1 MNQFPRSWT
10 NQELAP
16 KPSPCSKQK
25 RCFVRLGWDRFFVR
39 LGWDRNTQNS
49 LCRLAKKKI
58 YVSFEFFHCSRSTY
72 LYMSVITFIGII
84 LWYFET
90 KSNRKIDVY
99 TSAYHHPK
107 FTEEYNPKNRCKNH
121 YHSSNSS
128 YNSIRFYFR
137 ESWLSYN
144 TTINYHQCEIILE
157 TCFSIPLSAMQTCT
171 YVMIDGD
178 YLFVCR
184 YNPFSLCK
192 THHDHNST
200 FTTILSFWKRQ

>member
-1 MNQFPRSWT
+1 MNLGAWYGYEIIFLFMSNINMFYSTLSLWTYIRIIFCISKPKVTGRSMFIHLLIIIP
-10 NQELAP
+10 NL
-16 KPSPCSKQK
+16 QK
-25 RCFVRLGWDRFFVR
+25 
-39 LGWDRNTQNS
+39 NITQ
-49 LCRLAKKKI
+49 
-58 YVSFEFFHCSRSTY
+58 
-72 LYMSVITFIGII
+72 
-84 LWYFET
+84 
-90 KSNRKIDVY
+90 
-99 TSAYHHPK
+99 
-107 FTEEYNPKNRCKNH
+107 KNRCKNH

-128 YNSIRFYFR
+128 YNGIRFYFR

-200 FTTILSFWKRQ
+200 FTTILSFWNDSRLSGIYNMN

>member
-1 MNQFPRSWT
+1 MSIVKYIWYYDM
-10 NQELAP
+10 
-16 KPSPCSKQK
+16 CSYI
-25 RCFVRLGWDRFFVR
+25 R
-39 LGWDRNTQNS
+39 
-49 LCRLAKKKI
+49 
-58 YVSFEFFHCSRSTY
+58 
-72 LYMSVITFIGII
+72 II
-84 LWYFET
+84 FWYFET
-90 KSNRKIDVY
+90 RSNRKIDVY

-128 YNSIRFYFR
+128 YNGIRFYFR

-144 TTINYHQCEIILE
+144 TTINYHQCEIILN